1 MSDQPSRPRR
11 RGRPRKA
18 ESVAGAHHLEGDRR
32 RYLELAGQLEIL
44 AFTVGDELFL
54 QREDWIWDQLW
65 ELAQRRGL
73 VSLVEDDAPSD
84 AGF

>member
-1 MSDQPSRPRR
+1 MSDQPARPRR

-32 RYLELAGQLEIL
+32 RYLELADQLEIL

-54 QREDWIWDQLW
+54 QREAWIWDQLW
-65 ELAQRRGL
+65 ELAQRRSL
-73 VSLVEDDAPSD
+73 VTLVEDDAPSD